1 MQLNPARGRKPVC
14 LSLCLAVCLSRFMQ
28 LNPARGRKP
37 AHGVVHG
44 PGNRKGLCSS
54 TPRGDGNSESREW
67 TDGLEIGLCSSTPRG
82 DGNYARIRI
91 TMNHDLSTRFMQLNP
106 ARGRKLLATMSVVWL
121 AINLGL
127 CSSTPRGDGNDFM
140 HSVAWRGPGAE
151 VYAAQPR
158 EGTETPRRR
167 ANNRNAPAVGLCS
180 STPRG
185 DGNVAR
191 IPSSMISTSIRFMQL
206 NPARGRKLT

>member
-1 MQLNPARGRKPVC
+1 MSRHGLCSSTPRGDGNLDLNKSSRSRHYDRFMQLNPARGRKPVC

-44 PGNRKGLCSS
+44 PGNRK
-54 TPRGDGNSESREW
+54 
-67 TDGLEIGLCSSTPRG
+67 
-82 DGNYARIRI
+82 
-91 TMNHDLSTRFMQLNP
+91 
-106 ARGRKLLATMSVVWL
+106 
-121 AINLGL
+121 GL